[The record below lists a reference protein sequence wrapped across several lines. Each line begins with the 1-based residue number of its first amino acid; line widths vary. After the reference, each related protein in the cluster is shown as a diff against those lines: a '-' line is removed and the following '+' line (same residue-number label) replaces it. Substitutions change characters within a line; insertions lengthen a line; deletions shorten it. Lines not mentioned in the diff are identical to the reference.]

1 MSAPPAGP
9 FYRLRNDGA
18 DVFVRLT
25 PRSSTDEIGGTM
37 TAADGKSCLLARV
50 RAVPEKGLANRALT
64 RLVAERLRLPASAVT
79 IAAGD
84 TARQKTV
91 RITADPKAIEAL
103 LLACATSKAP

>member
-18 DVFVRLT
+18 DVFVLLT
-25 PRSSTDEIGGTM
+25 PRSSADEIGGTV
-37 TAADGKSCLLARV
+37 TTADGKSCLLARV

-64 RLVAERLRLPASAVT
+64 RLVAERFRLPASAVT
-79 IAAGD
+79 IASGD

-91 RITADPKAIEAL
+91 RIIADPKAIEPL
-103 LLACATSKAP
+103 LLACSAGKSP